1 MNDGIWNAAPPE
13 SDSVIYSGAL
23 TRFIDYR
30 RHRLLSF
37 CSHVVISLT
46 RHHLTKLQRIQSRP
60 QVPAYLIE
68 LTVPTNGRP
77 IEIGGA
83 ENFRD
88 CSFQET
94 NE

>member
-1 MNDGIWNAAPPE
+1 MNDGTWNAGPPE
-13 SDSVIYSGAL
+13 SELVIYSVAL
-23 TRFIDYR
+23 FRFNDYR
-30 RHRLLSF
+30 RRQFLSVY
-37 CSHVVISLT
+37 SHVVISLT

-60 QVPAYLIE
+60 QAPAYLIE
-68 LTVPTNGRP
+68 LTVPTNGRS
-77 IEIGGA
+77 IEIRAA

>member
-1 MNDGIWNAAPPE
+1 MNDGTWNAGPPE

-23 TRFIDYR
+23 FRFIDFR
-30 RHRLLSF
+30 LRRLLSVY
-37 CSHVVISLT
+37 SHVVISLI
-46 RHHLTKLQRIQSRP
+46 RHLLTKLQSIQSRP
-60 QVPAYLIE
+60 QAPAYLIE